1 MSLLKLVKHLEL
13 IDDHR
18 QAAKVTYPLFDV
30 LFLTV
35 VAVIG
40 GSDGWEDIED
50 FGHCHLDL
58 LKKYGDYSK
67 GIPVHD
73 TIARIISK
81 VEPDKL
87 QTAFIEWMKEAQE
100 LTDGDVIAIDGKTLR
115 SSYNRE
121 DRQSTIHMVNA
132 FSVANG
138 VVLGQEKTDQK
149 SNEITAMPELLKLLD
164 IKGALV
170 TIDAMGT
177 QADIAHAIV
186 EKEANFLL
194 AVKGNQK
201 NLYKTIKKAF
211 SEQRQKFECSLENL
225 EQQKGRVEYREC
237 YAQEVDPKSFDEKWP
252 PIHTIGLAI
261 GYRISQGKEQLQ
273 HRYYISSAKLT
284 SEELSKAIRT
294 HWAVENQLHWVLDV
308 SLKEDS
314 CQIYREH
321 AAENLSRIRQATVNI
336 LKKEPTQI
344 SINRKR
350 RRASMDSKYLD
361 KIINA

>member
-1 MSLLKLVKHLEL
+1 MSLLKLAKHLEL
-13 IDDHR
+13 IDEHR
-18 QAAKVTYPLFDV
+18 QAAKITYPLFDV
-30 LFLTV
+30 LFLTI

-40 GSDGWEDIED
+40 GSEGWEDIED
-50 FGHCHLDL
+50 FGHCHLKL
-58 LKKYGDYSK
+58 LKKYGDYSN

-81 VEPDKL
+81 IAPDKL
-87 QTAFIEWMKEAQE
+87 QTAFIEWMKETQK
-100 LTDGDVIAIDGKTLR
+100 LTNGDVVAIDGKTLR

-138 VVLGQEKTDQK
+138 VVLGQEKTEQK
-149 SNEITAMPELLKLLD
+149 SNEITAIPELLKLLD

-177 QADIAHAIV
+177 QTEIAHTIV
-186 EKEANFLL
+186 KKEADFLL

-201 NLYKTIKKAF
+201 KLYKTLKEAF
-211 SEQRQKFECSLENL
+211 AEPRQQLECRAENL
-225 EQQKGRVEYREC
+225 ERQKGRVDYREC
-237 YAQEVDPKSFDEKWP
+237 YALEVDPKTFDEKWP

-261 GYRISQGKEQLQ
+261 SYRLSQGKEQLQ
-273 HRYYISSAKLT
+273 YRYYISSAKLT
-284 SEELSKAIRT
+284 AEALAKAIRA

-308 SLKEDS
+308 ALQEDD

-321 AAENLSRIRQATVNI
+321 AAENLARIRQATVNI
-336 LKKEPTQI
+336 LKKEPTKI
-344 SINRKR
+344 SIKRKR
-350 RRASMDSKYLD
+350 RRASMDSMYLD